1 MKQRHPHWSSINSVV
16 EVESKREIKGQI
28 AKEKRYYV
36 SSLAANADRMNT
48 IIRQHWGVENG
59 LHWVLDVTFNDD
71 QSRIRKGNAPQNMA
85 ILKKTALNIFQIMKK
100 SRPRVSIK
108 AMRKLAGWDHQF
120 MDDLLMLQF

>member
-1 MKQRHPHWSSINSVV
+1 
-16 EVESKREIKGQI
+16 
-28 AKEKRYYV
+28 
-36 SSLAANADRMNT
+36 MNT